1 MYGNQMV
8 GNEDDYFEGRTE
20 EEEIDYTEPYE
31 PEERDENE

>member
-20 EEEIDYTEPYE
+20 EEIDYTEPYE
-31 PEERDENE
+31 PEERAENE